1 MALGKTMAFRFGVV
15 GAAGRG
21 GSFRG
26 ALQAIGAEVHTV
38 CDLNEA
44 ELEKAKSDLG
54 ARKAFT
60 DFEQMLDE
68 ERLDTV
74 LIGTP
79 MQFHVP
85 QSIIALERGLHVFSE
100 VTAGVSIE
108 ECKDLVV
115 ARL

>member
-1 MALGKTMAFRFGVV
+1 MAFRFGVV

-26 ALQAIGAEVHTV
+26 ALQAIGAEVHAE

-44 ELEKAKSDLG
+44 DLEKAKSDLG

>member
-26 ALQAIGAEVHTV
+26 ALQAIGAEVHAV

-85 QSIIALERGLHVFSE
+85 QSIIALERGVHVLSE

>member
-1 MALGKTMAFRFGVV
+1 M
-15 GAAGRG
+15 
-21 GSFRG
+21 
-26 ALQAIGAEVHTV
+26 QAIGAEVHAV

-68 ERLDTV
+68 ERLDAV

-79 MQFHVP
+79 MQLDWGL
-85 QSIIALERGLHVFSE
+85 QSNWIAAPLQL
-100 VTAGVSIE
+100 
-108 ECKDLVV
+108 DLSPNPMGIG
-115 ARL
+115 ARIQLD